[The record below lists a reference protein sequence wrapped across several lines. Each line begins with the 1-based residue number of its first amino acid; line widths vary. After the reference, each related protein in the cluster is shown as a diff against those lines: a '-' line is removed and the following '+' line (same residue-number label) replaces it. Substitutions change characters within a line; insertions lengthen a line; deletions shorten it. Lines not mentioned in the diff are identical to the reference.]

1 VVIGVHSREA
11 AVLVKQGGRSI
22 LSRPNSA
29 GTYFMTIAEY
39 CIFGA
44 LLLYLVT
51 IVPVKWMG
59 HRQFDNAKPRDP
71 AFYQDAIRARAL
83 GAHQN
88 GIETFPF
95 FAAAVLLA
103 EFRAAPQYLINELAV
118 LFLIVRI
125 AYVLTY
131 IGNRPSLRSILWSV
145 GFLINIGIFFLPL
158 IRQWLPG

>member
-1 VVIGVHSREA
+1 MTVEELCVFLCVV
-11 AVLVKQGGRSI
+11 
-22 LSRPNSA
+22 
-29 GTYFMTIAEY
+29 
-39 CIFGA
+39 
-44 LLLYLVT
+44 LYLLT
-51 IVPVKWMG
+51 IVPVKWVG
-59 HRQFDNAKPRDP
+59 FRHYDNSRPRDP

-103 EFRAAPQYLINELAV
+103 EFRGAPQNLINELAI

-131 IGNRPSLRSILWSV
+131 IGDRPTLRTILWNI
-145 GFLINIGIFFLPL
+145 GFLINTAIFFLPL
-158 IRQWLPG
+158 LRLYLPA

>member
-1 VVIGVHSREA
+1 MTVAEWCVF
-11 AVLVKQGGRSI
+11 
-22 LSRPNSA
+22 
-29 GTYFMTIAEY
+29 GTLM
-39 CIFGA
+39 
-44 LLLYLVT
+44 LYLLT
-51 IVPVKWMG
+51 IVSVKWAG
-59 HRQFDNAKPRDP
+59 HRHFDNARPRDP
-71 AFYQDAIRARAL
+71 AFYDDAIRARAL

-131 IGNRPSLRSILWSV
+131 VGNRPSLRSILWSI

>member
-1 VVIGVHSREA
+1 
-11 AVLVKQGGRSI
+11 
-22 LSRPNSA
+22 
-29 GTYFMTIAEY
+29 MTIGEY
-39 CIFGA
+39 CVFGA
-44 LLLYLVT
+44 LLLYLLT
-51 IVPVKWMG
+51 IVPVKWLG

-103 EFRAAPQYLINELAV
+103 EFRTAPQNLINELAV
-118 LFLIVRI
+118 LFLIVRV

-131 IGNRPSLRSILWSV
+131 VGNRPSLRSILWSV

-158 IRQWLPG
+158 IRRWLPA